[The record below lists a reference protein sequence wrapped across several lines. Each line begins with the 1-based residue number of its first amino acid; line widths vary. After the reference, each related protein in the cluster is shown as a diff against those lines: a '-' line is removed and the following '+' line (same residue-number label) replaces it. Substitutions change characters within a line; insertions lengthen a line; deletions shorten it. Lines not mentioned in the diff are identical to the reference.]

1 MDSLYEALQGRLTG
15 AVFTP
20 DQLGREPLSNFG
32 HLHHWT
38 PRFLVEPRT
47 VQDVIEVV
55 RFARENGLQVSTR
68 GAGHSQSQLA
78 ISDGGIL
85 LAMTSLSRILHVD
98 REAERVDVEGGVV
111 WRDLTHF
118 LKRFGLVPR
127 VLTNNLGVTIGG
139 TLSIAGIGVA
149 SFKYGSQGDNVLE
162 MDVVTGAG
170 ELVTCSPEA
179 NSDLFWSA
187 IAGLG
192 QVGIIVRARLKL
204 RRMKSMTRT
213 YYLLYDDIHRF
224 LEDAKQAMDSGRWD
238 HLESWASPSVQGTK
252 PVLGRR
258 QVFARW
264 FFPFHLTVEFE
275 PDSPPDDAALLA
287 GLSPYQT
294 VYTDDLPT
302 IDFLERLVPVFD
314 LWKRGGTWEFVHPW
328 METVL
333 PWEAA
338 AAYIEQV
345 LVDLSP
351 AVQVGGHV
359 LLWPAKGSVSQSRL
373 FMRPEG
379 EYLVGFGIL
388 PAIPPQYWP
397 QMKPLL
403 ASASDFSILMGA
415 KRYLSGWIEFD
426 LPAWKAHF
434 GERWDW
440 MKACKRRFDPDHLL
454 NPGFVPDEVDRP
466 AAARRG

>member
-1 MDSLYEALQGRLTG
+1 MDPLYAALQGRLTG
-15 AVFTP
+15 SVFTP
-20 DQLGREPLSNFG
+20 DQVGRDLLTNFG
-32 HLHHWT
+32 HIHHWT
-38 PRFLVEPRT
+38 PRFVVEPKT
-47 VQDVIEVV
+47 AEDVVEVV
-55 RFARENGLQVSTR
+55 RFARENGLTVSTR

-78 ISDGGIL
+78 ISQGGIL
-85 LAMTSLSRILHVD
+85 LSMTSLSKILSVD
-98 REAERVDVEGGVV
+98 RDHETVDVEGGVV
-111 WRDLTHF
+111 WRDLAHF
-118 LKRFGLVPR
+118 LKRYSLVPR
-127 VLTNNLGVTIGG
+127 VLTNNLGVTVGG

-170 ELVTCSPEA
+170 ELVTCSPE
-179 NSDLFWSA
+179 SHTELFWST

-204 RRMKSMTRT
+204 RRAKAMTRT
-213 YYLLYDDIHRF
+213 YYLLYDDVHRF
-224 LEDAKQAMDSGRWD
+224 LEDARTSMDAGRWD

-252 PVLGRR
+252 PVEGRR

-275 PDSPPDDAALLA
+275 PDAPPDDAAMLA
-287 GLSPYQT
+287 GLTPYQN
-294 VYTDDLPT
+294 VYTDDAPT
-302 IDFLERLVPVFD
+302 IDFLERLVPVFE
-314 LWKRGGTWEFVHPW
+314 LWKRGGTWEYIHPW

-333 PWEAA
+333 PWDTA

-359 LLWPAKGSVSQSRL
+359 LLWPAKGNVSQSRL

-379 EYLVGFGIL
+379 DNLVGFGIL
-388 PAIPPQYWP
+388 PAIPPQFWS

-403 ASASDFSILMGA
+403 SNASDFSILMGG

-426 LPAWKAHF
+426 LAAWKAHF
-434 GERWDW
+434 GDRWEW
-440 MKACKRRFDPDHLL
+440 MQACKRRFDPDRLL
-454 NPGFVPDEVDRP
+454 NPGFVPNEAVRP
-466 AAARRG
+466 AVAER

>member
-1 MDSLYEALQGRLTG
+1 MDPLYAALQGRLTG

-20 DQLGREPLSNFG
+20 DQLGRDLLTNFG
-32 HLHHWT
+32 HIHHWT
-38 PRFLVEPRT
+38 PRFVVEPRT
-47 VQDVIEVV
+47 AQDVVEVV
-55 RFARENGLQVSTR
+55 RFARAEGLSVSTR

-78 ISDGGIL
+78 ISQGGIL
-85 LAMTSLSRILHVD
+85 LAMQSMGKILHVD
-98 REAERVDVEGGVV
+98 SGAEWVDVEGGVV
-111 WRDLTHF
+111 WRDLVHF
-118 LKRFGLVPR
+118 VKKLSLVPR

-170 ELVTCSPEA
+170 DLVTCSPES
-179 NSDLFWSA
+179 NEDLFWSV

-204 RRMKSMTRT
+204 RRAKSMTRT
-213 YYLLYDDIHRF
+213 YYLLYDDVRRF
-224 LEDAKQAMDSGRWD
+224 LEDARQAMDAGRWD

-252 PVLGRR
+252 PVEGRR

-264 FFPFHLTVEFE
+264 FYPFHLTVEFE
-275 PDSPPDDAALLA
+275 PDAPPDDAAMLA
-287 GLSPYQT
+287 GLTPYQNL
-294 VYTDDLPT
+294 YTDDLPT
-302 IDFLERLVPVFD
+302 IDFLERLVPIFE
-314 LWKRGGTWEFVHPW
+314 LWKRGGTWEHVHPW

-333 PWEAA
+333 PWDTAA
-338 AAYIEQV
+338 ATIDQV

-359 LLWPAKGSVSQSRL
+359 LLWPAKGSVSRSRL

-379 EYLVGFGIL
+379 DYLVGFGIL
-388 PAIPPQYWP
+388 PAIPAQFWP
-397 QMKPLL
+397 QMKPML
-403 ASASDFSILMGA
+403 AGASDFSTLMGG

-426 LPAWKAHF
+426 LAAWKAHF

-440 MKACKRRFDPDHLL
+440 MKACKRRFDPDNLL
-454 NPGFVPDEVDRP
+454 NPGFVPDEAVRP
-466 AAARRG
+466 AAAERR